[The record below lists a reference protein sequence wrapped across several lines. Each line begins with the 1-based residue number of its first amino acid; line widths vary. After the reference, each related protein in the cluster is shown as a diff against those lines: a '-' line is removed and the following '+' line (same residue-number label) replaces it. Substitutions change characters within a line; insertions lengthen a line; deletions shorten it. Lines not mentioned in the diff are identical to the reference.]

1 MEGASYH
8 AKNRAAQRFGIK
20 LTQSQ
25 IDEILG
31 KIKRHE
37 LLVESENKEENST
50 IYKTV
55 ILGKVFRIVYSHRSR
70 QIITV
75 MKSAALTFRP

>member
-8 AKNRAAQRFGIK
+8 AKKRAIQRLGIK

-55 ILGKVFRIVYSHRSR
+55 LKGKVFRIVYSHRSR